1 MNDNIQISEN
11 YNYTSNEKIKLYKD
25 IFWEAPWNEW
35 FICKNCWKFYNIQ
48 FMWSCSCYRSQ
59 LEPFY
64 RNSEVKETFSQLSE
78 KLWYKELIAKLLNN
92 EVWFIWWWQTSLEQ
106 LNLDK
111 LWLIKE
117 QLKELY
123 QKINNLFPD
132 FNFENFYYFAEIWVK
147 NNYRWQDIA
156 WQLYRQNLEQIKNNW
171 VNYILV
177 RTTKK
182 TDVPYKWFLKEW
194 YQDIFSYNDEQDRV
208 ILALKI

>member
-1 MNDNIQISEN
+1 MNNIQIGEN
-11 YNYTSNEKIKLYKD
+11 FDYTSNEKIKLYKD
-25 IFWEAPWNEW
+25 IFWENPWNEW
-35 FICKNCWKFYNIQ
+35 FICKNCWKIYNIK
-48 FMWSCSCYRSQ
+48 FMWTCSCNQSK

-64 RNSEVKETFSQLSE
+64 KNSEIKETFAQLSE
-78 KLWYKELIAKLLNN
+78 KLWYKELIAKVLNN

-106 LNLDK
+106 LNTDK
-111 LWLIKE
+111 LWLNEEQISVLIK
-117 QLKELY
+117 Q
-123 QKINNLFPD
+123 INALFSD

-147 NNYRWQDIA
+147 NDYRWQDIA
-156 WQLYRQNLEQIKNNW
+156 WELYRQNLEQIKSNW

-194 YQDIFSYNDEQDRV
+194 YKDVYSYNDEQDRV